1 MKWQVPLGILIGL
14 LVVGLTTT
22 LLNINRADAE
32 TLVVPIGVQ
41 QATAPHARQLDLAAI
56 AAYERNQFNRELKQ
70 RLNKPRHTIELSGF
84 FADACEVSQ
93 LQWEQ
98 FVEWTSRQPGFDKSS
113 ETEWLRSSSNGH
125 RIAGRL
131 TSPASGVNFKGASA
145 YCTAAGGR
153 LPFAEEFEAMAGGDS
168 SRIYPW
174 GNEFNPNAWPF
185 NSAERNS
192 SQACGSHEFAST
204 PNGIH
209 DLANNV
215 MEWGQGP
222 MYSQSL
228 EFRPSIHGAP
238 AARRSNRELY
248 AVNAAWLQTD
258 PTLKSHHLGFRC
270 VYGKHPLILPWR
282 RSIQD
287 VVQIRAGTYEI
298 GLAEESRI
306 PLFLANMP
314 PVPGI
319 KLRDLLQLDASTRD
333 ELRVDRCEVRRSAYA
348 KFLGDPLVQLGMFS
362 NKNQPANIDFAPLDW
377 VEQLEESSL
386 PVYGVNWW
394 AADAYARWSGG
405 RLPTVEEWRQ
415 IATGTSGFTYPW
427 GMTYDKEAAQTGD
440 DASSRLRACG
450 STKTDTTHVG
460 VVDLGGNLSEWT
472 RSLSAQ
478 NSHLS
483 MWVQGG
489 NWLLPGSE
497 TAKSLFGRT
506 VPLTHRSKSIG
517 FRVVYD

>member
-1 MKWQVPLGILIGL
+1 MKWHVPLGILIVL
-14 LVVGLTTT
+14 LVVGLSTT

-32 TLVVPIGVQ
+32 TLTVSLGVQ
-41 QATAPHARQLDLAAI
+41 HATSPSAKRLDLAAVT
-56 AAYERNQFNRELKQ
+56 AYQRNQFSRELRQ
-70 RLNKPRHTIELSGF
+70 RLNKPRRTIELSAF
-84 FADACEVSQ
+84 FADSCEVSQ

-98 FVEWTSRQPGFDKSS
+98 FVEWTTRQPGFGES
-113 ETEWLRSSSNGH
+113 EESNWLRSSSSGH

-131 TSPASGVNFKGASA
+131 TSPASGINFKGASA
-145 YCTAAGGR
+145 YCSAAGGR
-153 LPFAEEFEAMAGGDS
+153 LPFAEEFEVMASGES
-168 SRIYPW
+168 SNLYPW
-174 GNEFNPNAWPF
+174 GDEFSPDAWPF

-192 SQACGSHEFAST
+192 SQACGSHEVATT
-204 PNGIH
+204 PSGIH

-222 MYSQSL
+222 MYAQSP

-238 AARRSNRELY
+238 AARRSHRELY
-248 AVNAAWLQTD
+248 ALNAAWLQSD
-258 PTLKSHHLGFRC
+258 PSLKSHHLGFRC
-270 VYGKHPLILPWR
+270 VYGKHPLVLPWR
-282 RSIQD
+282 RRLQD
-287 VVQIRAGTYEI
+287 VEQIPAGTYEV
-298 GLAEESRI
+298 GLPEESRI

-314 PVPGI
+314 QVRDI
-319 KLRDLLQLDASTRD
+319 KLH
-333 ELRVDRCEVRRSAYA
+333 ELIQSDTSVQAELVVDRCEVRRSSYA
-348 KFLGDPLVQLGMFS
+348 KFLRDPLVQLGMFS
-362 NKNQPANIDFAPLDW
+362 NENQPAEIDFTPLDW
-377 VEQLEESSL
+377 LAQIDDASL

-415 IATGTSGFTYPW
+415 IAAGSSGFTYPW
-427 GMTYDKEAAQTGD
+427 GMSYGENTAQTGD
-440 DASSRLRACG
+440 DASSRLRTCG
-450 STKTDTTHVG
+450 SAKNDTTIAG

-478 NSHLS
+478 NARLS

-489 NWLLPGSE
+489 NWLLPGTE

>member
-1 MKWQVPLGILIGL
+1 MKWHVPLGILIVL

-22 LLNINRADAE
+22 LININRADTE
-32 TLVVPIGVQ
+32 TLKVQLGVQ
-41 QATAPHARQLDLAAI
+41 HATSPSAKRLDLATVT
-56 AAYERNQFNRELKQ
+56 AYERNQFSNELKQ
-70 RLNKPRHTIELSGF
+70 RLNKPRRMIELSTF
-84 FADACEVSQ
+84 FADICEVSQ
-93 LQWEQ
+93 LQWEE
-98 FVEWTSRQPGFDKSS
+98 FVEWTSRQPGFDESEESEWLKSS
-113 ETEWLRSSSNGH
+113 SSGH

-131 TSPASGVNFKGASA
+131 SSPASGIDFKGASA
-145 YCTAAGGR
+145 YCSAAGGR
-153 LPFAEEFEAMAGGDS
+153 LPFAEEFEVMASGES
-168 SRIYPW
+168 SNLYPW
-174 GNEFNPNAWPF
+174 GDTFNAQPWPF
-185 NSAERNS
+185 NSAERNASQTCGAHES
-192 SQACGSHEFAST
+192 SST
-204 PNGIH
+204 EIGIH

-222 MYSQSL
+222 MYARSL

-248 AVNAAWLQTD
+248 ALNAAWLQAD
-258 PTLKSHHLGFRC
+258 ATLKSHHLGFRC

-282 RSIQD
+282 RRLQD
-287 VVQIRAGTYEI
+287 VAQIPAGDYEI
-298 GLAEESRI
+298 GLPEESRI

-314 PVPGI
+314 KVRDI
-319 KLRDLLQLDASTRD
+319 KLRDLIQSEASEPR
-333 ELRVDRCEVRRSAYA
+333 ELTVDRCEVRRSAYA
-348 KFLGDPLVQLGMFS
+348 KFLVDPLVQLGMFS
-362 NKNQPANIDFAPLDW
+362 NQNQPAGIDFTPLEW
-377 VEQLEESSL
+377 FEQLGDDSL
-386 PVYGVNWW
+386 PVYGVTWW

-415 IATGTSGFTYPW
+415 IAAGSTGFTYPW
-427 GMTYDKEAAQTGD
+427 GASYKDDAAQTGD
-440 DASSRLRACG
+440 DASSRLGRCG
-450 STKTDTTHVG
+450 STQNDATIAG

-489 NWLLPGSE
+489 NWLLPGAE

>member
-1 MKWQVPLGILIGL
+1 MKWQVPLGILIVL
-14 LVVGLTTT
+14 LVIGLTTT
-22 LLNINRADAE
+22 LLNINRADTD
-32 TLVVPIGVQ
+32 TLTVPIGVQ
-41 QATAPHARQLDLAAI
+41 HAASPSAKQLDLVAVT
-56 AAYERNQFNRELKQ
+56 AYERNQFNKELKQ
-70 RLNKPRHTIELSGF
+70 RLNKPRRTIELSGF
-84 FADACEVSQ
+84 FTDACEVSQ

-98 FVEWTSRQPGFDKSS
+98 FVEWTSGQPGFDKTS
-113 ETEWLRSSSNGH
+113 ENQWLQSSSTGH

-131 TSPASGVNFKGASA
+131 TSPASGINYKGASA
-145 YCTAAGGR
+145 YCSAAGGR
-153 LPFAEEFEAMAGGDS
+153 LPFAEEFEAMASGDS
-168 SRIYPW
+168 SHLYPW
-174 GNEFNPNAWPF
+174 GDDFTPEAWPF

-204 PNGIH
+204 PSGIH
-209 DLANNV
+209 DLANNA

-222 MYSQSL
+222 MYAQSL
-228 EFRPSIHGAP
+228 AFQPSIHGAP
-238 AARRSNRELY
+238 AARRSQRELY
-248 AVNAAWLQTD
+248 ALNAAWLQAE

-282 RSIQD
+282 RRVQD
-287 VVQIRAGTYEI
+287 VVQIPAGTYEI
-298 GLAEESRI
+298 GLPEESRI

-314 PVPGI
+314 PVRGI
-319 KLRDLLQLDASTRD
+319 KLQDLLQRD
-333 ELRVDRCEVRRSAYA
+333 TSAENELRVDRCEVRRSAYA

-362 NKNQPANIDFAPLDW
+362 NENQPANIDFAPLDW
-377 VEQLEESSL
+377 VEQLEDSSL

-415 IATGTSGFTYPW
+415 LAAGKAGFTYPW
-427 GMTYDKEAAQTGD
+427 GMSYNDEAAQTGD

-450 STKTDTTHVG
+450 SKRNDKTVAG

-478 NSHLS
+478 NSRLS

-489 NWLLPGSE
+489 NWLLPGTE
-497 TAKSLFGRT
+497 TSKSLFGRT

>member
-1 MKWQVPLGILIGL
+1 MKWQVPLGILIVL
-14 LVVGLTTT
+14 LVVSLATT
-22 LLNINRADAE
+22 LLNINRADTE
-32 TLVVPIGVQ
+32 TLTVPMGVKH
-41 QATAPHARQLDLAAI
+41 ATTWSARQLDIAAVT
-56 AAYERNQFNRELKQ
+56 AYERNQFNKELKQ
-70 RLNKPRHTIELSGF
+70 RLNKPRRSIELSAF
-84 FADACEVSQ
+84 FVDVCEVSQ

-98 FVEWTSRQPGFDKSS
+98 FVEWTSRQPGFDQSS
-113 ETEWLRSSSNGH
+113 ENEWLQSSSNGH

-153 LPFAEEFEAMAGGDS
+153 LPFAEEFEVMASGDLS
-168 SRIYPW
+168 TLYPW
-174 GNEFNPNAWPF
+174 GDDFNPEAWPF

-192 SQACGSHEFAST
+192 SQACGSHEVTST
-204 PNGIH
+204 PSGIH
-209 DLANNV
+209 DLANNA

-222 MYSQSL
+222 MYAQSL

-238 AARRSNRELY
+238 AARRSHRELY
-248 AVNAAWLQTD
+248 ALNAAWLQAE

-282 RSIQD
+282 RRVQD
-287 VVQIRAGTYEI
+287 VVPIPAETYEI
-298 GLAEESRI
+298 GLPEESRI

-314 PVPGI
+314 PVRGI
-319 KLRDLLQLDASTRD
+319 KLRDLIQADGSIRN
-333 ELRVDRCEVRRSAYA
+333 ELTVDRCEVRRSAYA

-362 NKNQPANIDFAPLDW
+362 NENQPANIDFAPLDW

-405 RLPTVEEWRQ
+405 RLPTIEEWRQ
-415 IATGTSGFTYPW
+415 IAAGTAGFTYPW
-427 GMTYDKEAAQTGD
+427 GMSYEEEAAQTGD

-450 STKTDTTHVG
+450 SSRDDTTPVG

-472 RSLSAQ
+472 RSLAAQ
-478 NSHLS
+478 NSRLS

-489 NWLLPGSE
+489 NWLLPGAE